1 MKKSTTE
8 YYKAAVRQAV
18 NARERI
24 EAAKAAY
31 EHECELTK
39 NAFDGGI
46 LGENGYKEQ
55 VAKLA
60 QERDAKIEGA
70 LSLIDKVGEE
80 YAAEMQELGR
90 LDGAKIDSGTMALL
104 NSGLQLT
111 NEDWQELANTYKD
124 NYVMTRI
131 LRERYNANRPKSDEN
146 SLTMGQKN
154 KGLTFVQF
162 GQLPQDRQENFE
174 KFARTIRNSCTYSST
189 PRNGTVDFAS
199 RQDYFHFL
207 AKDSLERMK
216 PFGDESFDT
225 VEQDF
230 PVEYVQAKPTIW

>member
-1 MKKSTTE
+1 MKKTTIE
-8 YYKAAVRQAV
+8 YYKTAVRQAI

-24 EAAKAAY
+24 ESAKAAY

-55 VAKLA
+55 LEKLA

-70 LSLIDKVGEE
+70 LGCIDEVSKE

-90 LDGAKIDSGTMALL
+90 LDGSRIDSGTMALL
-104 NSGLQLT
+104 NSGLQFT

-131 LRERYNANRPKSDEN
+131 LRERYNANRSKSEEN
-146 SLTMGQKN
+146 SLTMGQKS
-154 KGLTFVQF
+154 KCLTFVQF
-162 GQLPQDRQENFE
+162 GQLPQDRAENFE
-174 KFARTIRNSCTYSST
+174 KFTRTIRNSCTYRSM

-199 RQDYFHFL
+199 RQDYYNYL
-207 AKDSLERMK
+207 AKDSLGRMK
-216 PFGDESFDT
+216 PFGDENFDT

>member
-8 YYKAAVRQAV
+8 YYKAAVRRAV
-18 NARERI
+18 DARERI

-31 EHECELTK
+31 EHECGLTK
-39 NAFDGGI
+39 NAFDAGI

-55 VAKLA
+55 LEKLA

-70 LSLIDKVGEE
+70 LSRIDEV
-80 YAAEMQELGR
+80 AAEYSAEMEGLGR
-90 LDGAKIDSGTMALL
+90 LDGSRIDDGTMKLL

-111 NEDWQELANTYKD
+111 IEDWQALANQHKD
-124 NYVMTRI
+124 NHVMTRI
-131 LRERYNANRPKSDEN
+131 LRERYNANKPKNDGN

-154 KGLTFVQF
+154 NGLTFVQF
-162 GQLPQDRQENFE
+162 GQSPQDRAENFE
-174 KFARTIRNSCTYSST
+174 KFARTVRNSCTYRSM

-199 RQDYFHFL
+199 RQDYYNYL

-230 PVEYVQAKPTIW
+230 PVEYVQAKPVVW